1 MNTLHRPLV
10 EHPDV
15 RKALVNLTRSL
26 RRLHQALVQTAQR
39 EYEKEWGAVDAGQLL
54 QLLTRHPDFAWLHAL
69 SEMMVDI
76 DEILDLEQ
84 LSSRD
89 AHTAYE
95 AVEKLLILKEGNG
108 SDFSSRYFASLHD
121 DPAVVI
127 AHVDVLRA
135 LQDRPLRKQG
145 GASGRNSDSLP

>member
-1 MNTLHRPLV
+1 MDTLH
-10 EHPDV
+10 HPVVDTPNV
-15 RKALVNLTRSL
+15 RKALVNLTRAL
-26 RRLHQALVQTAQR
+26 RRLHQALVQTARR
-39 EYEKEWGAVDAGQLL
+39 EYEKEWGAVDAGLLL

-76 DEILDLEQ
+76 DEVLDLER
-84 LSSRD
+84 LTSRD

-108 SDFSSRYFASLHD
+108 SDFSSHYFAALHG

-135 LQDRPLRKQG
+135 LQAR
-145 GASGRNSDSLP
+145 

>member
-1 MNTLHRPLV
+1 MNTLHHPV
-10 EHPDV
+10 VDHPDV

-39 EYEKEWGAVDAGQLL
+39 EYEKKWGTVDAGQML

-84 LSSRD
+84 PAARD
-89 AHTAYE
+89 AQTAYD
-95 AVEKLLILKEGNG
+95 AVETLLILKEGNG
-108 SDFSSRYFASLHD
+108 SDFSSRYFAALHA

-135 LQDRPLRKQG
+135 LQDGPRRKQG
-145 GASGRNSDSLP
+145 GAGGRGIGLLP